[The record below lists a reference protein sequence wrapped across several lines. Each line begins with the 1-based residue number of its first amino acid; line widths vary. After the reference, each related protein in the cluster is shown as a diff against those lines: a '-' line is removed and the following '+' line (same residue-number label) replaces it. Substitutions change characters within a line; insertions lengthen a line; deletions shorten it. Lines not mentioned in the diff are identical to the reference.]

1 MLGNYSNARAPAP
14 IVNVQTPRHFRAPA
28 FLEHKIKVWFTLL
41 EAQFVTSQITDDN
54 VKCCNTISSLTE
66 KAIGQLEDILVQP
79 PETEKYACLKTKM
92 VERFTESDSSRVRK
106 LMKGEKIGDRKPSE
120 FFRSLK
126 SLATSN
132 TSEEFILEVW
142 KTRLPMQIQTVL
154 AASSETA
161 VDKILKLADTV
172 HEVSPSR
179 QVNAVG
185 DLAGL
190 VEQIQKLT
198 LQVNALTQDRSRSR
212 SRKAPG
218 GGSQNRDATPASARS
233 DAASDRLCYYHRRFK
248 DRATK
253 CRSGCTW
260 SRNDVRR

>member
-1 MLGNYSNARAPAP
+1 M
-14 IVNVQTPRHFRAPA
+14 
-28 FLEHKIKVWFTLL
+28 E
-41 EAQFVTSQITDDN
+41 
-54 VKCCNTISSLTE
+54 
-66 KAIGQLEDILVQP
+66 
-79 PETEKYACLKTKM
+79 
-92 VERFTESDSSRVRK
+92 
-106 LMKGEKIGDRKPSE
+106 GEKIGDRKPSE

-218 GGSQNRDATPASARS
+218 GGSQNHAATPASARS
-233 DAASDRLCYYHRRFK
+233 DSASDRLCYYHRRFK

-260 SRNDVRR
+260 SGNDVRR